1 MKNKGFKWLLTIL
14 SEVSA
19 NIRVLDTY
27 VMRNFLATDFFYLEN
42 HRMDHRKVG
51 CELTGKEVLQEIT
64 AERSFYRTAKSTQAI
79 GYLRGGRIYFTDS
92 LLQDYFANPY
102 HNFTYIQKCSS
113 QCSESC
119 NLFTASIVLS
129 NNKYDFN
136 LYFFH
141 EGIKTKAK
149 NIIWVQRVK
158 DMLNSINI
166 LVQEKTN
173 TRLKKAKYELIKDED
188 DFFWISYFYSTE
200 FEKLSHEI
208 PKSQY
213 TYIETPIQSEDS
225 SINSSKDSIQ
235 RQLSVKRVTVGKS
248 AEPFNSD
255 FLELIC
261 RKRIKERR
269 SPELKLP
276 SRLFYAEH
284 EEVNAEKVKI
294 MKMMSDRNLTSKST
308 KNEKL
313 PRRTMWLEPTPR
325 KSHFGSPLP
334 RVSSPMFLNPDLQ
347 FLSATRTPLPIS
359 NSLQAQTSI
368 STLALPLVPFGLQKP
383 IKKLSLK
390 RLGLL
395 S

>member
-1 MKNKGFKWLLTIL
+1 
-14 SEVSA
+14 
-19 NIRVLDTY
+19 
-27 VMRNFLATDFFYLEN
+27 
-42 HRMDHRKVG
+42 
-51 CELTGKEVLQEIT
+51 
-64 AERSFYRTAKSTQAI
+64 
-79 GYLRGGRIYFTDS
+79 
-92 LLQDYFANPY
+92 
-102 HNFTYIQKCSS
+102 
-113 QCSESC
+113 
-119 NLFTASIVLS
+119 
-129 NNKYDFN
+129 
-136 LYFFH
+136 
-141 EGIKTKAK
+141 
-149 NIIWVQRVK
+149 
-158 DMLNSINI
+158 MLNSINI

-368 STLALPLVPFGLQKP
+368 STLALPLVPLGLQKP